1 MMTPEEVKIVQMVY
15 TRFLE
20 AEGKG
25 WTSLDDALEV
35 MEWLSDKDIITESD
49 IKCETHS
56 MGSVRCKNEH
66 AASKTCFAPF
76 ILEAVISI
84 LELHDETK
92 ELHAKNRYILAHYLA
107 MSELGL
113 IYSES

>member
-56 MGSVRCKNEH
+56 MGSFRCKNEH
-66 AASKTCFAPF
+66 AEGKTCFAPF
-76 ILEAVISI
+76 IFEAVISI